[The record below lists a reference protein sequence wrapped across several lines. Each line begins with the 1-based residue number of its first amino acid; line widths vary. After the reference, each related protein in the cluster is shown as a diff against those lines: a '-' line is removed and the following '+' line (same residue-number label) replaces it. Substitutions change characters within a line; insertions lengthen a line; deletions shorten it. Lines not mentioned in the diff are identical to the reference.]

1 MNVLILFLTV
11 VLYNCP
17 LLAEGCSSCLGVNL
31 ATGFECGWC
40 SGDSDDMCHVSVNC
54 HSPAHFATSSA
65 ECPTAKITSVF
76 PASGPLQG
84 GTTVNITG
92 TDMGVT
98 LDNVES
104 ITIGSS
110 PCIIHENGYI
120 PGMQIIC
127 VTTSFTSGPG
137 LKNVTIFLQR
147 GARSVKVVGAS
158 LFTVVAPTVM
168 GVEPAFGPRSGGT
181 SITIRGTGLNISNTN
196 NIQVTLTGESGPN
209 CIIQIQ

>member
-1 MNVLILFLTV
+1 MYLFLAV
-11 VLYNCP
+11 VLYNCS

-31 ATGFECGWC
+31 GTSFDCGWC
-40 SGDSDDMCHVSVNC
+40 SGSSDDMCRVSVNC

-65 ECPTAKITSVF
+65 ECPTANITSVF

-98 LDNVES
+98 FADVES

-110 PCIIHENGYI
+110 PCIAHKSGYI

-137 LKNVTIFLQR
+137 LKNLTIFFHR
-147 GARSVKVVGAS
+147 GVGSVKVVGAS
-158 LFTVVAPTVM
+158 LFTVLAPTVM

-181 SITIRGTGLNISNTN
+181 FITIRGTGLNISNTN
-196 NIQVTLTGESGPN
+196 NIQVTLAGESGPN
-209 CIIQIQ
+209 CIIHIQ